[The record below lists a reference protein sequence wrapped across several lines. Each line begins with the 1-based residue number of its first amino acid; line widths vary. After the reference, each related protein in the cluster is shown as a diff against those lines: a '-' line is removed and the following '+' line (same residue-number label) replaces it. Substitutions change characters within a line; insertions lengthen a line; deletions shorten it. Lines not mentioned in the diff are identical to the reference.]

1 MGCQNLEECNKY
13 IFRSNRQEV
22 FHKKGVHKNF
32 TKFAG
37 KSLCQSLFFNKVAGL
52 RPTKRFLMFSGG
64 SKGDIGKERV
74 NLNVY
79 FPISLKNFE
88 GLRHKL
94 RK

>member
-1 MGCQNLEECNKY
+1 MGSQNLEECNKY
-13 IFRSNRQEV
+13 IFRSSRPEV
-22 FHKKGVHKNF
+22 FCKKGVHKNF

-37 KSLCQSLFFNKVAGL
+37 KSQCQSLFFNKVAGL
-52 RPTKRFLMFSGG
+52 RPTKGFLMFSGG
-64 SKGDIGKERV
+64 SKGDIGKKRV

-88 GLRHKL
+88 RLCHKI